1 MPQVLL
7 PSKSMTISR
16 PQATLI
22 TVCYSD
28 IFDYPLTSEELTY
41 WLVFYKGKPSPDL
54 LEKNSYYFLP
64 TRKRIVSIRKKREV
78 WSKKKWQIAKKIVWI
93 YKLVPTILLV
103 GVTGG
108 LTMNNVKSEDDID
121 LFFIVHPKTLWISR
135 LLATLLTESI
145 GMRRRP
151 GDKRFSDKVCLNM
164 FMTSDRLRLV
174 QKERDLFAA
183 HEVLQMVPLWEKNN
197 VYQKFLRANKWVEKF
212 LPNAWDKNIKNENL
226 KLKNENSILQ
236 IFEYP
241 AKLGQL
247 WYMRRHRTSEVVTD
261 TVIRFHPRDARVW
274 VKEKLERRLQR
285 QNLPL
290 DKIFFNR

>member
-1 MPQVLL
+1 
-7 PSKSMTISR
+7 MTISR

-78 WSKKKWQIAKKIVWI
+78 WSKKKWQIAKKIAWI

-174 QKERDLFAA
+174 PKERDLFAA